1 MAEKQNH
8 NNKLITNNLNPNKT
22 ARPAPPPPAPKK
34 TTNNVGG
41 K

>member
-8 NNKLITNNLNPNKT
+8 NNKLITNNVNPNKT
-22 ARPAPPPPAPKK
+22 ARPAPPAPKK

>member
-22 ARPAPPPPAPKK
+22 ARPAPKK

>member
-1 MAEKQNH
+1 MAEKHNH

-22 ARPAPPPPAPKK
+22 ARPAPPPAPKK

>member
-8 NNKLITNNLNPNKT
+8 NNKLITNNVNPNKT
-22 ARPAPPPPAPKK
+22 ARPAPPPTSKK
-34 TTNNVGG
+34 TTNHVGG